1 LRDYIVKLNNLPERT
16 KIKGVLQV
24 LGPFGIEL
32 AEQARSVELAE
43 RLDLLNGSNLVVE
56 SCGIVDAGES
66 FGFELFFETSLLLA
80 LV

>member
-32 AEQARSVELAE
+32 AEQARSIELAE
-43 RLDLLNGSNLVVE
+43 SLDLLNCTNLVIKTRRVINTSE
-56 SCGIVDAGES
+56 P